1 MGQNGYWCGASSHHA
16 SVSGRCRPLGSE
28 FGGVLGL
35 RISLRLRLPDDDI
48 TLSLLLLLA
57 LQGVRS
63 DRTVGVE
70 LP

>member
-1 MGQNGYWCGASSHHA
+1 MGTALDLPFIAFTHLHS
-16 SVSGRCRPLGSE
+16 L
-28 FGGVLGL
+28 GGVLGL
-35 RISLRLRLPDDDI
+35 GISLRLRLPDDDF

-63 DRTVGVE
+63 DRTVGAE